1 MPLVTMAELLEHGK
15 KNGYG
20 VGAFNVAN
28 MEMILGA
35 TRAAEELKSP
45 IILQIAQIRLP
56 YSPLE
61 IIGPAML
68 AAARSASVPIAV
80 HLDHGMD
87 LETVQKALDMGFT
100 SVMMDASHLALQENI
115 RMVSKVR
122 ELADRYGASLE
133 AEVGRLLVNET
144 GERVAD
150 AGYTR
155 PEELRLLFEATRA
168 DAIALSIGNSHGKYQ
183 QAPELHFEIL
193 AETKKLVD
201 IPLVL
206 HGGSGISDEDFQ
218 RCIQGGIHKINVA
231 TATFTSVERS
241 ARAYC
246 ETEDSNFFTLSRAMV
261 LGVSDCVKKHI
272 LVFGSQN
279 QG

>member
-1 MPLVTMAELLEHGK
+1 MPLVTMSELLEHGK

-35 TRAAEELKSP
+35 IEAAESLRSP
-45 IILQIAQIRLP
+45 IILQVAQIRLP

-87 LETVQKALDMGFT
+87 LDTIQKALDMGFT
-100 SVMMDASHLALQENI
+100 SVMMDASHLPLQENI
-115 RMVSKVR
+115 RIVSKVR
-122 ELADRYGASLE
+122 ELADSYRASLE
-133 AEVGRLLVNET
+133 AEVGRLLVGET
-144 GERVAD
+144 GEKVAD

-155 PEELRLLFEATRA
+155 PEEVRLLYEATSA

-183 QAPELHFEIL
+183 KAPELHFEIL
-193 AETKKLVD
+193 AETKRLVD

-206 HGGSGISDEDFQ
+206 HGGSGISDGDFQ
-218 RCIQGGIHKINVA
+218 RCIQEGIHKINVA
-231 TATFTSVERS
+231 TATFYSVEGS

-246 ETEDSNFFTLSRAMV
+246 ETKDSDYFKMSRAMV
-261 LGVSDCVKKHI
+261 AGASECVKRHI
-272 LVFGSQN
+272 LIFGSRN
-279 QG
+279 QA